1 MKSFSASVRI
11 IGVNP
16 YVPVPPNILSALL
29 KKAGR
34 PTSPL
39 PVKGKLNG
47 HRFTQTIVKYQGK
60 QRLYLNTPMRNAAR
74 IGVGDKAN
82 VEVDFDGRP
91 RIVPMHPKFKRAL
104 AKNKKALTT
113 FQRLPPHR
121 KKEILRY
128 INFLK
133 TAKSVDQ
140 VVSRMVK
147 QLVGVR
153 TKGFNFVAPR

>member
-1 MKSFSASVRI
+1 MKSFSATVRI
-11 IGVNP
+11 FGVNP
-16 YVPVPPNILSALL
+16 YVPVPSKILSVLL
-29 KKAGR
+29 KKAGKLA
-34 PTSPL
+34 SPL

-47 HRFTQTIVKYQGK
+47 HRFTQTIVKYRGK
-60 QRLYLNTPMRNAAR
+60 QRLYLNTPMRKAAG
-74 IGVGDKAN
+74 IDVGDRAN
-82 VEVDFDGRP
+82 VEVDFDSRP

-133 TAKSVDQ
+133 TAKSVDR
-140 VVSRMVK
+140 VVSRMLK

-153 TKGFNFVAPR
+153 TKGFNLVAPR